1 MVRRD
6 PQTGKFVSGGGEHS
20 WAETNQI
27 TGAISYSIPAADL
40 SGGTGTTA
48 STEHQS
54 EIVDFTNMLDNDEV
68 FLLDAMQVVATFY
81 LPTTATAEGSGA
93 LSYAIGPESG
103 AVGSVLHTSPFYHG
117 SADRSDGTVD
127 INQEMK
133 EGENVL
139 HVGQLNGEPSLADT
153 TNGLAGGAAYAHDRE
168 FISFRKDIGAQPAF
182 DADDELYCPI
192 EFSYD
197 NISDHAIGGTVK
209 VLLHGRVEELD

>member
-6 PQTGKFVSGGGEHS
+6 PQTGKFVSGGGDHS

-27 TGAISYSIPAADL
+27 TGAISYTIPAADL
-40 SGGTGTTA
+40 SGGTGTTG
-48 STEHQS
+48 STEHHS
-54 EIVDFTNMLDNDEV
+54 ELVDFTHILDNDEV
-68 FLLDAMQVVATFY
+68 FLLDAMMVVASFY

-93 LSYAIGPESG
+93 FSYAIGPESG
-103 AVGSVLHTSPFYHG
+103 AVGSVLHTSPFYLG
-117 SADRSDGTVD
+117 SADKSDGIVD

-139 HVGQLNGEPSLADT
+139 HVGQLHGEASLADT
-153 TNGLAGGAAYAHDRE
+153 TNSLAGGAEYENERE

-182 DADDELYCPI
+182 DADDELYCPM

-197 NISDHAIGGTVK
+197 NISDHAIGATVK
-209 VLLHGRVEELD
+209 VLLNGRVEELD